1 MPPLSKLQ
9 VALPEDKLTEPAF
22 GWQPNVTNTL
32 GCRCSEAT
40 RAHTGT
46 GIWRNW
52 HGTHVK
58 SRNIGWLSARCLAM
72 GRDSTS
78 HPCVMQP
85 SKPQGDQLQQ
95 NKQSRTSMQT
105 APNKSNEMRKRGE
118 CSVHAQEWGSGSLS
132 QANPAMRRFN
142 TDWPRLACSKV
153 HVHHS
158 VQIGYILSGH

>member
-1 MPPLSKLQ
+1 
-9 VALPEDKLTEPAF
+9 
-22 GWQPNVTNTL
+22 
-32 GCRCSEAT
+32 
-40 RAHTGT
+40 
-46 GIWRNW
+46 
-52 HGTHVK
+52 
-58 SRNIGWLSARCLAM
+58 M

-132 QANPAMRRFN
+132 QADPAMRRFN

-153 HVHHS
+153 HVHQQCADRLYP
-158 VQIGYILSGH
+158 VWALTAV